1 MKYTLIVSSI
11 LLISSIEYG
20 TYYGIDLTLD
30 DRSQDSNL
38 MILSDL
44 DMSALT
50 LVNSN
55 I

>member
-20 TYYGIDLTLD
+20 SHYGINLTLD

-44 DMSALT
+44 DTSTLT
-50 LVNSN
+50 LVDSN